1 MKAHSYLAHFAD
13 HPIEDLIEKVAC
25 QFTSQHIRGRPRP
38 PFWYPGFPLY
48 VCDSQYNDR
57 EQVFV
62 RINNWD
68 GCIPEELGQRQSGE
82 GGEFM
87 PIHSF
92 EKVVWPKKVGSPF
105 LAGRG
110 GAVKGPGG
118 IVNVPAGHGVDGGG
132 DGDSARK
139 KLRSDGNPARTQ
151 QQQQQ
156 QSQPPPPPAT
166 TTVIAPPQPTLAV
179 QSQNPY
185 QQLQQPYIQQQQ
197 IITQPQTQRPTIIG
211 SDRSVI
217 SAAGGIAA
225 IGGPSH
231 VEKLPAETGRLSY
244 FSEPRSFFFISL
256 VPFITLMFIFYG

>member
-1 MKAHSYLAHFAD
+1 LKLHSYLAHFAD

-25 QFTSQHIRGRPRP
+25 QFTSQHIRGRPRH

-57 EQVFV
+57 KRVFV
-62 RINNWD
+62 RIKNWD
-68 GCIPEELGQRQSGE
+68 GCIPEELRQEQQRQSGE

-92 EKVVWPKKVGSPF
+92 EKVIWPKKAVSSF

-118 IVNVPAGHGVDGGG
+118 IVNVPTGHGVDGGG
-132 DGDSARK
+132 DGDNARK
-139 KLRSDGNPARTQ
+139 KLRSDGNPGRTQ
-151 QQQQQ
+151 QQQQS
-156 QSQPPPPPAT
+156 QSPPSPAT
-166 TTVIAPPQPTLAV
+166 TTGIAPPQTALAV
-179 QSQNPY
+179 PSQNPY
-185 QQLQQPYIQQQQ
+185 QQLQQPYMQQQ
-197 IITQPQTQRPTIIG
+197 IVTQTQRPTIIG

-231 VEKLPAETGRLSY
+231 VEKLPAETGRPSF
-244 FSEPRSFFFISL
+244 FSEPRSFFFFFL
-256 VPFITLMFIFYG
+256 VPFITLMLSFYD